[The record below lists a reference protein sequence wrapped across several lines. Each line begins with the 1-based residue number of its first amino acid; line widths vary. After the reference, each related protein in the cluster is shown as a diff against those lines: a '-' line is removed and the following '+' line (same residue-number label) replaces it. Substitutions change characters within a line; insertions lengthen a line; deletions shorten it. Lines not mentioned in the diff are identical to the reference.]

1 MAKKRMNLNRVP
13 TPKQPPK
20 ERIYNFNEVSLGYN
34 DEQAK
39 KEAERCLACKKPGCV
54 SMCPISVDIP
64 GFVAAIKDGDF
75 SRAIEILKTENRLP
89 GVTGRVC
96 PKEVQCQHGCILEK
110 KKEGSSIAIGALERF
125 VADWDLMQGN
135 RQIPTVEPTNKSV
148 AVVGSGPAGLACAA
162 LLASKGHKVTIFE
175 ALHTPGGVLV
185 YGIPEFRL
193 PKEIVKS
200 EVDYIRSLGVDVRMD
215 AVVGR
220 LQQVDELLDEYDAV
234 FLGIGAGAP
243 IFLNVPGEN
252 LSGIYFAN
260 EYLTRIN
267 LMKAY
272 RFPDYDTPIMAGK
285 RVAVVGGGNVAMD
298 SARCA
303 LRISGS
309 EMVYVIYRRS
319 EDEMPANKE
328 EIENAKEEGI
338 IFKFLTTPVRFIG
351 DERGRLKAVECIEME
366 LGEPDSS
373 GRRRP
378 IPKKGSEHV
387 IDIDVA
393 ILALGTKPNP
403 LIPMNTPGLE
413 TTKYG
418 TIKANKNG
426 RTTKEGVWAGGD
438 IVTGGA
444 TVISAIAAGR
454 LSATD
459 IDSWLKLNGTRN
471 WLTEEIIDCK

>member
-1 MAKKRMNLNRVP
+1 MAKKRLNLNRVP
-13 TPKQPPK
+13 IPKQPP
-20 ERIYNFNEVSLGYN
+20 ESRIYNFNEVSLGYT

-39 KEAERCLACKKPGCV
+39 EEAKRCLRCKDPGCV
-54 SMCPISVDIP
+54 SECPISVDIP
-64 GFVAAIKDGDF
+64 GFVAAIEEGDLP
-75 SRAIEILKTENRLP
+75 RAVEILRANNMLP

-110 KKEGSSIAIGALERF
+110 KKDGSAVAIGCLERF
-125 VADWDLMQGN
+125 VADWDLAQRGTQ
-135 RQIPTVEPTNKSV
+135 RQELKPTGKKV
-148 AVVGSGPAGLACAA
+148 AVVGSGPAGLICAA
-162 LLASKGHKVTIFE
+162 FLANRGHKVTILE

-193 PKEIVKS
+193 PKEIVRS
-200 EVDYIRSLGVDVRMD
+200 EIDYIQTLGVDVRLD
-215 AVVGR
+215 SVVGR
-220 LQQVDELLDEYDAV
+220 LQQVDELLKEYDAI

-243 IFLNVPGEN
+243 IFLNIPGEN

-272 RFPDYDTPIMAGK
+272 CFPDYDTPIMTGK
-285 RVAVVGGGNVAMD
+285 HVAVVGGGNVAMD

-303 LRISGS
+303 LRIGGADK
-309 EMVYVIYRRS
+309 VYGIYRRS
-319 EDEMPANKE
+319 EKEMPANRE

-338 IFKFLTTPVRFIG
+338 IFKFLSTPVRFIG
-351 DERGRLKAVECIEME
+351 DDHGRLKAVECIEME

-378 IPKKGSEHV
+378 VPKKGSEHT
-387 IDIDVA
+387 IDVDVA

-413 TTKYG
+413 TTKHG
-418 TIKANKNG
+418 TIKADENG
-426 RTTKEGVWAGGD
+426 RTSKEGVWAGGD

-454 LSATD
+454 RSASD
-459 IDSWLKLNGTRN
+459 IDAWLHGVQ
-471 WLTEEIIDCK
+471 

>member
-1 MAKKRMNLNRVP
+1 MEAEMAKRKLNLNRVP
-13 TPKQPPK
+13 IPKQPP
-20 ERIYNFNEVSLGYN
+20 ESRVYNYDEVALGYTL
-34 DEQAK
+34 DQAK
-39 KEAERCLACKKPGCV
+39 DEARRCLRCKDPGCV
-54 SMCPISVDIP
+54 SECPISVDIP
-64 GFVAAIKDGDF
+64 GFLAAIEDDDIPK
-75 SRAIEILKTENRLP
+75 AIEILKTENRLP

-110 KKEGSSIAIGALERF
+110 KKKGSSVSIGFLERF
-125 VADWDLMQGN
+125 VADWDLARGKA
-135 RQIPTVEPTNKSV
+135 RRSVAKSTGKRI

-162 LLASKGHKVTIFE
+162 FLAGMGHNVTIFE

-193 PKEIVKS
+193 PKDIVRS
-200 EVDYIRSLGVDVRMD
+200 EVDYIKSLGADVRTD
-215 AVVGR
+215 SVVGR
-220 LQQVDELLDEYDAV
+220 LQQVDELLREYDAV

-243 IFLNVPGEN
+243 IFLNVPGES
-252 LSGIYFAN
+252 LSGVYFAN

-272 RFPDYDTPIMAGK
+272 KFPEYDTPIMAGR

-303 LRISGS
+303 LRIPGT
-309 EMVYVIYRRS
+309 EKVYVIYRRS
-319 EDEMPANKE
+319 ENEMPANRD

-338 IFKFLTTPVRFIG
+338 IFNFLTTPVRFIG
-351 DERGRLKAVECIEME
+351 DGRGRLKSVECIRLE

-378 IPKKGSEHV
+378 VPIAGSEHTV
-387 IDIDVA
+387 DVDIAV
-393 ILALGTKPNP
+393 LALGTKPNP
-403 LIPMNTPGLE
+403 LIPLNTPDLE
-413 TTKYG
+413 ITKYG
-418 TIKANKNG
+418 TIKADENG
-426 RTTKEGVWAGGD
+426 RTSKEGVWAGGD

-454 LSATD
+454 RSAAD
-459 IDSWLKLNGTRN
+459 IDAWLRGHNA
-471 WLTEEIIDCK
+471 